1 MCADSGLFLNV
12 VMESVHV
19 FRPAFIRGKL
29 SSVILSPCTCRYK
42 LLNQPHQLALA
53 VCGGFTH
60 THTHT
65 LAPLLGSLIDRIE
78 CKNFLIKV
86 FSQLETS
93 SGKTD
98 LDLSS
103 SWTESNVMT

>member
-1 MCADSGLFLNV
+1 MFLNV
-12 VMESVHV
+12 VMECVHV

-53 VCGGFTH
+53 VCGGFRH

-65 LAPLLGSLIDRIE
+65 LAPLLGSLIDRVE
-78 CKNFLIKV
+78 CKNTNFLITAGNVIWKNR
-86 FSQLETS
+86 FRFEQQLEREQRDDVVGS
-93 SGKTD
+93 
-98 LDLSS
+98 
-103 SWTESNVMT
+103 